1 MAWMSPNRHGY
12 LRICFR
18 YQAVECKEG
27 TKLKDT
33 PANRQRLQQKLDQLQ
48 YEIDQGV
55 FDYRRHFPRGTK
67 GPRFGGGEG
76 EGREAMMPF
85 AQYAVQWLDTNKYAL
100 TAATYR
106 SYRTII
112 HTHVV
117 PFFTH
122 VPLGQVGDGH
132 LKRFIA
138 HLQALPGKG
147 GRPMA
152 PKSVNNYLAPVKQML
167 AEATEKRVITYNPT
181 VFVKRLRVPK
191 PDVDPF
197 TPQEMAVLL
206 DHVTPHYRT
215 YFQVA
220 FLTGMRPNELT
231 ALKWGHV
238 DFVHRTSAVREGRV
252 RHVEGLPKTDGS
264 VRGVDMLAPVYE
276 ALRQHR
282 AATWLRGD
290 HVLRNQ
296 EGRPIETTKLRRR
309 IWYPALK
316 RGGIRRRTMYQTR
329 HTFATLMLAT
339 GENPEWIA
347 KQLGHTSTQMLFQR
361 YAKFIPNVTR
371 RDGTAFLEAYKG
383 WQVGQGRGDTDGGPL
398 MGQGQTQGALGT
410 DYDTCATPHEK
421 RG

>member
-18 YQAVECKEG
+18 WQGVECKEG

-33 PANRQRLQQKLDQLQ
+33 PANRQRLQPTLDQLQ
-48 YEIDQGV
+48 YEIDQGL
-55 FDYRRHFPRGTK
+55 FDYRRHFPHGTRVA
-67 GPRFGGGEG
+67 RFGGGEAQ
-76 EGREAMMPF
+76 GREAMTPF
-85 AQYAVQWLDTNKYAL
+85 AQYAVQWLEANAYAL
-100 TAATYR
+100 TPATYR

-112 HTHVV
+112 HAHVV
-117 PFFTH
+117 PFFAG

-167 AEATEKRVITYNPT
+167 AEAAEKRVITSDPT
-181 VFVKRLRVPK
+181 VFVKRLRVPR

-197 TPQEMAVLL
+197 TPEEMAVFL
-206 DHVTPHYRT
+206 DQVTPHYRT

-238 DFVHRTSAVREGRV
+238 DFVHRTIAVREGRV
-252 RHVEGLPKTDGS
+252 WAVEGLPKTDGS
-264 VRGVDMLAPVYE
+264 VRDVDMLAPVYE
-276 ALRQHR
+276 ALRRHR

-290 HVLRNQ
+290 YVFLNQ
-296 EGRPIETTKLRRR
+296 EGRPVETTTLRRR

-347 KQLGHTSTQMLFQR
+347 RQLGHTSTQMLFQR

-371 RDGTAFLEAYKG
+371 RDGSAFLEAYRG
-383 WQVGQGRGDTDGGPL
+383 WQAGQGRGGTGE
-398 MGQGQTQGALGT
+398 GASE
-410 DYDTCATPHEK
+410 A
-421 RG
+421 